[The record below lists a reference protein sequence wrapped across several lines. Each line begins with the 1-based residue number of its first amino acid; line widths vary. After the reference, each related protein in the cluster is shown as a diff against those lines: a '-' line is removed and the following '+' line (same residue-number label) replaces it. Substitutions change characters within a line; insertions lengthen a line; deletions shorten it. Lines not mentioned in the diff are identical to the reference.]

1 MVPFLTCSLPLP
13 SIDIWVD
20 IGIKRENIERKCSF
34 FLETSL
40 FCYVDKSNN
49 WVKRCIYRDINW
61 RSWGC
66 VRGSF
71 SSRASRREG
80 IGRCLFSFVYIGGIS
95 RVRTRAHPAFF
106 TFCFHNLHTVDRN
119 IPVSLFNIK
128 ELGYWN
134 LGDLLTALR
143 LFDKSVREFR
153 RLLLFLCF
161 WLVNRYRSE
170 KLSG

>member
-1 MVPFLTCSLPLP
+1 MLPYPKRSLPLL

-20 IGIKRENIERKCSF
+20 IGIKRENIERKCRF
-34 FLETSL
+34 FLVCFL
-40 FCYVDKSNN
+40 FCYVDKTNS

-61 RSWGC
+61 RSCGC
-66 VRGSF
+66 IRDSF
-71 SSRASRREG
+71 SSRARRREG
-80 IGRCLFSFVYIGGIS
+80 IGRCLFPFVLVWGVS

-106 TFCFHNLHTVDRN
+106 TFCFHNLHTIYRN

-134 LGDLLTALR
+134 LGDFLITLR
-143 LFDKSVREFR
+143 LFEKSVREFR
-153 RLLLFLCF
+153 RLFLFLCF